1 MALGRGVRVGL
12 VVGTVVAVALAAG
25 AGLAQPWV
33 GGPGAARVP
42 TGGAGVAEVVETG
55 IPLRSRLA
63 GVAPFG
69 GELVAVTGSGEVMRS
84 HDGRSWRQVPATGF
98 MPRATTRRENG
109 EACAGDTVG
118 GVAGANGLLV
128 AVGEQAVD
136 PEPGDEYCDA
146 RRKVWVSNDA
156 ATWRAVEPSGLA
168 ATDVLDTVV
177 GDSSGFLAF
186 GPARPLRSDGS
197 DDGDGE
203 ARGRGVQ
210 LWRSADGVSWETV
223 PTDGLSKASE
233 YKYQSVH
240 GVAASGD
247 RMLAA
252 LAVEC
257 LDCFDD
263 DVLAL
268 WRSDGEA
275 AWQELDVSGLDALDQ
290 ANSDI
295 IPAVAATQDGYL
307 AFASVGKDHA
317 DDRTPTM
324 WRSADG
330 REWQETRLPGPS
342 PSGGRMDVAIAW
354 SGGVIALD
362 STRDGLVVWRVETR

>member
-1 MALGRGVRVGL
+1 MALGRGVRGGFVAG
-12 VVGTVVAVALAAG
+12 VVVAVAVAAG
-25 AGLAQPWV
+25 AGLAQPWA
-33 GGPGAARVP
+33 GDPGAPRAR
-42 TGGAGVAEVVETG
+42 TGGAAAAEVVETG
-55 IPLRSRLA
+55 IPLRSHVA

-69 GELVAVTGSGEVMRS
+69 GELVAVTGGGEVVRS
-84 HDGRSWRQVPATGF
+84 RDGRSWRQVPTTGF
-98 MPRATTRRENG
+98 SPRTTTRRKNG

-118 GVAGANGLLV
+118 GVAAGNGLLV

-136 PEPGDEYCDA
+136 SEPGDEYCDA

-168 ATDVLDTVV
+168 ATDVLDAVA
-177 GDSSGFLAF
+177 GDPSGFLAF
-186 GPARPLRSDGS
+186 GSARPPRSDDG

-203 ARGRGVQ
+203 EQGRGLQ
-210 LWRSADGVSWETV
+210 LWRSSDGVSWETV
-223 PTDGLSKASE
+223 STDGLSKPSE

-240 GVAASGD
+240 SLAARGD
-247 RMLAA
+247 HILAA

-268 WRSDGEA
+268 WRSEGVA
-275 AWQELDVSGLDALDQ
+275 AWQEVEVSGLDALDQ

-307 AFASVGKDHA
+307 AFGSVGKDHA
-317 DDRTPTM
+317 DDRTPAM
-324 WRSADG
+324 WRSGDG
-330 REWQETRLPGPS
+330 RQWDETILPGP
-342 PSGGRMDVAIAW
+342 PSDGEIDAATTW

-362 STRDGLVVWRVETR
+362 STRGGLVVWRVETR